1 MLSAVGTLLHDELT
15 PLTSCLYLM
24 KRLKICYLT
33 SRIGFISLIHL
44 PWHFQLDTQ
53 IADSYLLFLLESC
66 RFAWIDLGRCDDDHQ
81 RH

>member
-1 MLSAVGTLLHDELT
+1 M
-15 PLTSCLYLM
+15 
-24 KRLKICYLT
+24 
-33 SRIGFISLIHL
+33 SLIRL

-53 IADSYLLFLLESC
+53 LGDSYLLFLLESC